1 MEVIERTKEMLE
13 AEIKQLTNQLRKTNR
28 KIERLERDRRIMAV
42 LFDQSA
48 KLRNINDA
56 EVKRQSFY
64 NTILL
69 ENSPDIFFL
78 LNTELVVRMV
88 TDQFYKISNLN
99 IQVVDLPIR
108 TALCSVLS
116 NELITNLEK
125 HCREVMSSSQ
135 TQSFIEHV
143 DTSTSLNRIFEISIS
158 PARSKA
164 DNQILGVILVFRDI
178 TDLVKAKERA
188 EEADQAKSNFL
199 ANMSHEIRTP
209 MNAIIGMSE
218 FILRDAPDSIVRE
231 HASQIK
237 TASHSLLSIIN
248 DILDFSKIEAD
259 RFELNQDKFSL
270 SSVLYN
276 VVAIAT
282 ARMQDKDLKF
292 ELNIDPSIPYTLIG
306 DERRLQQVI
315 INLINNAIKFTPHGS
330 VTLHIWPEI
339 LSDNKLHLHC
349 SVSDTGIG
357 IKEEDR
363 SQLFQS
369 FVRVDTTRNRSIEG
383 TGLGLA
389 ICQRLVKRMNG
400 KITFY
405 SVYGLGTTFTFYIEC
420 SYSGKET
427 LGVIDSKDLRNESQS
442 FEPTFSAPNLNIL
455 VVDDNTVNLKV
466 AQGIFKSYSN
476 NIALAT
482 SGIEAIELAE
492 KKTFDIIFMDHMM
505 PIMDGEEAMQHIRQ
519 LPQYAE
525 TPIVVLTAN
534 TISGARDSYLSM
546 GFSDFLPKPIDL
558 KQADAILA
566 KFTPVE
572 FKQDFAN
579 NGSFVPNPI
588 DQEILEQVAA
598 EGKEKLLLLPKLV
611 EQKDIK
617 NYTIQVHALK
627 SVAALIGRKSLSEH
641 ALAHEKAG
649 KAKNLRYIE
658 KDLDSLL
665 YEYRALL
672 EELAT
677 KTKVYV
683 SEPESEPQVNLQKL
697 SEDQFAEII
706 TRFEGALE
714 DFDLDLLTEFINE
727 TKHYQL
733 NPTQLNILS
742 SMQAAAA
749 AFDYDKLNELI
760 VLLKSKK
767 GE

>member
-1 MEVIERTKEMLE
+1 MEVIERTREELE
-13 AEIKQLTNQLRKTNR
+13 AEVKQLSIQLRKSNR

-56 EVKRQSFY
+56 EVKKQSFY

-78 LNTELVVRMV
+78 LNQDLVIRMV
-88 TDQFYKISNLN
+88 TDCFYKRTNLTVN
-99 IQVVDLPIR
+99 VVDLPIR
-108 TALCSVLS
+108 DALCPVLS
-116 NELITNLEK
+116 EELITNLENY
-125 HCREVMSSSQ
+125 CRQAMANSQ
-135 TQSFIEHV
+135 PYSFIEHINTQ
-143 DTSTSLNRIFEISIS
+143 DNDNRIYEIFIS
-158 PARSKA
+158 PAKSKA
-164 DNQILGVILVFRDI
+164 DNQILGVILVFRNI
-178 TDLVKAKERA
+178 TDLIKAKERA
-188 EEADQAKSNFL
+188 EEADHAKSNFL

-218 FILRDAPDSIVRE
+218 FILRDAADNIVRE

-363 SQLFQS
+363 NQLFQS

-405 SVYGLGTTFTFYIEC
+405 SVYGQGTTFTFHIEC
-420 SYSGKET
+420 SYSGTET
-427 LGVIDSKDLRNESQS
+427 LGVIDAKDLRNEAQS

-466 AQGIFKSYSN
+466 AQGIFKPYSN

-492 KKTFDIIFMDHMM
+492 KNTFDIIFMDHMM

-534 TISGARDSYLSM
+534 TISGAKDSYLAM

-566 KFTPVE
+566 KFTPAE
-572 FKQDFAN
+572 FKQDFTDKD
-579 NGSFVPNPI
+579 SFVANPI

-672 EELAT
+672 EELAIQ
-677 KTKVYV
+677 TKVKV
-683 SEPESEPQVNLQKL
+683 SEPEPEPQVNLQKL

-714 DFDLDLLTEFINE
+714 DFDLDLLTEIINE
-727 TKHYQL
+727 AKSYQL
-733 NPTQLNILS
+733 NPTQLNILG

-760 VLLKSKK
+760 ALLKSEK